1 MRIRT
6 WPIAA
11 LGLGGLLLL
20 IVVSVLAASNAA
32 QEIYTQL
39 DRLNTHHR
47 DVENKLRRLR
57 ADVHLSGIYMRDYL
71 LDPER
76 AHASEYR
83 QRLAEFRRSHV
94 ATVAELRALVGG
106 RPDHDARLSSLDSR
120 LEDYWQAFDPLF
132 DWTPAEKALLSA
144 GFLRREVLPRREAVL
159 QIASEIEELNNA
171 NHEVQRAEVTRQHAA
186 FTSDLHQLLWG
197 SLLLGLVVAL
207 TAVVRLR
214 VVERRSERERA
225 VAEEAE
231 RQMRQLSQQL
241 VATQEEER
249 KNLSRELHDHVGQML
264 TALRMELG
272 RIDRLRQGAGDPS
285 RQRQGAGDPGRLRA
299 IAGDAALRPAGEAQ
313 TGETSGVAAAVAE
326 SRQLVDN
333 IVRTVRDLALGL
345 RPSMLDDFGLQ
356 PALEW
361 HVRDVARRSGVPV
374 VLCMEGDIER
384 LAEPHRTCVYRVVQ
398 EALTN
403 CIKHARA
410 NRIDLT
416 VSTSERALIVTIKD
430 DGVGIDPA
438 KRAGGL
444 GLRGIEERVRELRG
458 TTHIRS
464 DAGRGTSLT
473 IRLPLHDSDVTP
485 ERHQPEVTR
494 ARAAG

>member
-1 MRIRT
+1 MHIRT

-11 LGLGGLLLL
+11 LGLGGLLFL
-20 IVVSVLAASNAA
+20 IVVSVLAASTRA

-39 DRLNTHHR
+39 DHLNSHHR

-57 ADVHLSGIYMRDYL
+57 SDVHLSGIYMRDYL

-76 AHASEYR
+76 ARASEYR
-83 QRLAEFRRSHV
+83 ERLAEFRRSNV

-106 RPDHDARLSSLDSR
+106 RPGHDDRLSGLDSR
-120 LEDYWQAFDPLF
+120 LDDYWQAFDPLF

-171 NHEVQRAEVTRQHAA
+171 NHEVQRAEVTRQYAA
-186 FTSDLHQLLWG
+186 FRSDLHKLLWG
-197 SLLLGLVVAL
+197 SLLLGVVVAL

-214 VVERRSERERA
+214 IVERRSDEERA
-225 VAEEAE
+225 VAEDAE
-231 RQMRQLSQQL
+231 RKLRQLSQQL

-272 RIDRLRQGAGDPS
+272 RIDRLRQGP
-285 RQRQGAGDPGRLRA
+285 A
-299 IAGDAALRPAGEAQ
+299 IG
-313 TGETSGVAAAVAE
+313 TAVTE

-361 HVRDVARRSGVPV
+361 HVRDVGRRYGVPV
-374 VLCMEGDIER
+374 SLRMEGDLER
-384 LAEPHRTCVYRVVQ
+384 LTEAQRTCVYRVVQ

-403 CIKHARA
+403 CVRHARA
-410 NRIDLT
+410 QRIDVT
-416 VSTSERALIVTIKD
+416 VTESARELDAAVKD
-430 DGVGIDPA
+430 NGVGIDPA
-438 KRAGGL
+438 RRAVGL

-458 TTHIRS
+458 TTTITS
-464 DAGRGTSLT
+464 AAGVGTT
-473 IRLPLHDSDVTP
+473 VAIRLPLPVRDH
-485 ERHQPEVTR
+485 EVVR

>member
-6 WPIAA
+6 WPVAA

-20 IVVSVLAASNAA
+20 IVVSVLAASRAA

-83 QRLAEFRRSHV
+83 QRLAEFRSSHV
-94 ATVAELRALVGG
+94 ATVAELRALIGG
-106 RPDHDARLSSLDSR
+106 RPDHDARLNGLDSR
-120 LEDYWQAFDPLF
+120 LDDYWQAFDPLF

-171 NHEVQRAEVTRQHAA
+171 NHEVQRAEVTRQYAA
-186 FTSDLHQLLWG
+186 FTSDLHKLLWG

-272 RIDRLRQGAGDPS
+272 RIDRLRQGNA
-285 RQRQGAGDPGRLRA
+285 
-299 IAGDAALRPAGEAQ
+299 
-313 TGETSGVAAAVAE
+313 GVAAAVTE

-361 HVRDVARRSGVPV
+361 HVRDVARRYGVPV
-374 VLCMEGDIER
+374 ILRMEGEFER
-384 LAEPHRTCVYRVVQ
+384 LSEPHRTCVYRAVQ

-403 CIKHARA
+403 CVKHARA
-410 NRIDLT
+410 GRIDVT
-416 VSTSERALIVTIKD
+416 VSESARELVVTVTD

-458 TTHIRS
+458 MTQIRS
-464 DAGRGTSLT
+464 HAGQGTSVT
-473 IRLPLHDSDVTP
+473 ITVPLPGEP
-485 ERHQPEVTR
+485 EVAGARQQSEVTR